1 MGEVL
6 DAGYYDY
13 DFLKKE
19 PTKLPEVDDL
29 QSSLTSLLI
38 GDGMTLWGAQEDNW
52 ALVSSELEALA
63 EADADAETEIEWSG
77 MDVEST
83 DNTSGADEQAVE
95 MLLTEEV
102 FAI

>member
-6 DAGYYDY
+6 EAGYYDY

-38 GDGMTLWGAQEDNW
+38 GDGMTLWGPQEDNW
-52 ALVSSELEALA
+52 ALVSAEVEAELGE
-63 EADADAETEIEWSG
+63 DETEWSV
-77 MDVEST
+77 MDVDRESI